1 MVLDD
6 VQLNFGDFLSSKAS
20 RASVIFTF
28 FSVSLKKLG
37 WVNPKRNYLCFRKV
51 SILINCFL
59 ISYPFNIT
67 IKKGIRKIKN

>member
-28 FSVSLKKLG
+28 FSVSLKNLG
-37 WVNPKRNYLCFRKV
+37 WVNPRETIYVLDQSQSL
-51 SILINCFL
+51 SIVF
-59 ISYPFNIT
+59 
-67 IKKGIRKIKN
+67 

>member
-6 VQLNFGDFLSSKAS
+6 VELKLGEFLSSKAS

-37 WVNPKRNYLCFRKV
+37 WVNPKRNYLFFR
-51 SILINCFL
+51 
-59 ISYPFNIT
+59 
-67 IKKGIRKIKN
+67 